1 MNRISVVMMLLMSA
15 PALAHSGPRS
25 GTDQAGAFTEDRIEL
40 RLSRAGVD
48 PSALASLRPTLAQY
62 AAQLAPLRQNAWQTR
77 RALKEALANPQP
89 DSAILTRLTD
99 QLSSDREQM
108 RQITAQEMAQVRR
121 ELAPEQYARLLV
133 TGGWEHRGHD
143 RRGDRR

>member
-1 MNRISVVMMLLMSA
+1 MMLLVSA

-25 GTDQAGAFTEDRIEL
+25 GADQPGALGEERLEL

-48 PSALASLRPTLAQY
+48 PSALAGLRPTLVQY

-89 DSAILTRLTD
+89 DGAVITRLTD

-108 RQITAQEMAQVRR
+108 QQIRAQEMQQVRR
-121 ELAPEQYARLLV
+121 ELTPDQYARLLV
-133 TGGWEHRGHD
+133 SGGGWSRRGHD